1 MTGDRTLALTFGQ
14 QTGLEEHLIPD
25 IITLTTDFGLRGP
38 YVGEMKGAILSINP
52 EAKLIDISHSITRH
66 SILEGSFVMEQA
78 VKYYPPNTVH
88 VGVIDPG
95 VGTGRRAIIVEG
107 RQFLVV
113 PDNGLATLPMRWIE
127 ARAAYEIDVKRM
139 EGIIGRKVSSTFHG
153 RDVFGPA
160 GALLTLGYE
169 PGRLG
174 QEIDLESLNI
184 IEVEPKR
191 SGDTWLLRVIYI
203 DDFGNVVLNLENY
216 ELPGEVELPDL
227 GLKLPYLETYG
238 QVKPGEL
245 LALPGSHGY
254 LEIAVNQGSAAD
266 KLGLKVGDEVGVK
279 LVQ

>member
-1 MTGDRTLALTFGQ
+1 M
-14 QTGLEEHLIPD
+14 
-25 IITLTTDFGLRGP
+25 ITLTTDFGLRGP

-191 SGDTWLLRVIYI
+191 SDDTWLLRVIYI

>member
-1 MTGDRTLALTFGQ
+1 M
-14 QTGLEEHLIPD
+14 
-25 IITLTTDFGLRGP
+25 ITLTTDFGLRGP